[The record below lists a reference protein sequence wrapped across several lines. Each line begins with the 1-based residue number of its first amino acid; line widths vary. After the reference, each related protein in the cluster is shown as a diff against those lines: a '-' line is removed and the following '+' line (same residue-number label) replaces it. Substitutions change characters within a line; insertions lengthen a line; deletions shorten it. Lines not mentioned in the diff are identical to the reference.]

1 MLTKDLLRLRASGI
15 YLRPQ
20 FLKTDDPDLLALA
33 KELIAVYENS
43 IGEQAET
50 LDNLADLIVLRQK
63 DLKLARGLLK
73 VIRGRAIFSGENDDF
88 PYAEKRQEIF
98 GRTMQ
103 LLHAGSLPQDAR
115 SVRDTIYPDIRQIY
129 GDLPENERLLRFKK
143 TFPQEALERYNT
155 GLVQGAL
162 LTAGSL
168 ELSLPAATP
177 AADLRNL
184 FRSLRFFRLLFAGT
198 IEKKILKLVIDGP
211 ASILENSLKYG
222 MQLACF
228 FPAIC
233 RLPQWKLACTVMKNG
248 KSYRLVLD
256 ESSRLQNHRAQ
267 FSGNLEEHRMF
278 LDYFHGHGEGWEI
291 DDAPGYLSPDPQR
304 VIFPDFQ
311 FTKGGKTVY
320 LELFHRW
327 HATQLEERL
336 SNPPENLIIGVDRA
350 LLKKNGILKAKL
362 ESAPFF
368 QSNGFFFRDFP
379 GTENVL
385 KLLNKSCF
393 SA

>member
-1 MLTKDLLRLRASGI
+1 MLTKDLLRLRASGM

-20 FLKTDDPDLLALA
+20 FLKTDDHELLAFA
-33 KELIAVYENS
+33 KELISLYENGL
-43 IGEQAET
+43 GEQAET
-50 LDNLADLIVLRQK
+50 LDNLADIIVLRQK

-73 VIRGRAIFSGENDDF
+73 VVRSRAVFSGENDDF
-88 PYAEKRQEIF
+88 PYAENRQKIF
-98 GRTMQ
+98 KKTMT
-103 LLHAGSLPQDAR
+103 LLHSGALPEDAR
-115 SVRDTIYPDIRQIY
+115 AVRDVIYPDTRLLY
-129 GDLPENERLLRFKK
+129 GDLPENEQLLRFKK

-162 LTAGSL
+162 LTAGAL
-168 ELSLPAATP
+168 ELTIPAATP

-184 FRSLRFFRLLFAGT
+184 FRSLRFFRLLFSGT
-198 IEKKILKLVIDGP
+198 LEKKTLKLVIDGP

-233 RLPQWKLACTVMKNG
+233 RLPQWKLACSVLKNG
-248 KSYRLVLD
+248 KQYRLVLD
-256 ESSRLQNHRAQ
+256 ESSRLQSHRAQ

-278 LDYFHGHGEGWEI
+278 LAYFREHGEGWEI

-311 FTKGGKTVY
+311 FTKEGKTVY

-336 SNPPENLIIGVDRA
+336 ANPPENLIIGIDRA
-350 LLKKNGILKAKL
+350 LLKKDGILKAKL
-362 ESAPFF
+362 EADPFF
-368 QSNGFFFRDFP
+368 RSQGFFFRDFP

-385 KLLNKSCF
+385 KLLNK
-393 SA
+393 

>member
-1 MLTKDLLRLRASGI
+1 MLTKDLLRLRASGM

-20 FLKTDDPDLLALA
+20 FLKTDDHELLQFA
-33 KELIAVYENS
+33 KELIVIYEEG

-50 LDNLADLIVLRQK
+50 LDNLAEMIVLRQK

-73 VIRGRAIFSGENDDF
+73 VVRSRAVFSGENDDF
-88 PYAEKRQEIF
+88 PYAEKRQEVF
-98 GRTMQ
+98 ARTME
-103 LLHAGSLPQDAR
+103 LLRSGALPEDPRA
-115 SVRDTIYPDIRQIY
+115 VRDHIYPDTRLLY
-129 GDLPENERLLRFKK
+129 GDLPENEALIRFKK

-162 LTAGSL
+162 LTAGAL
-168 ELSLPAATP
+168 ELSIPATTP

-184 FRSLRFFRLLFAGT
+184 FRSLRFFRLLFSGS
-198 IEKKILKLVIDGP
+198 IEKKTLKLVIDGP

-233 RLPQWKLACTVMKNG
+233 RLPQWKLACSVMKNG
-248 KSYRLVLD
+248 KMYRLVLD
-256 ESSRLQNHRAQ
+256 ESSRLQSHRAQ

-278 LDYFHGHGEGWEI
+278 LAYFREYGEGWEI

-311 FTKGGKTVY
+311 FTKDGRTCY

-327 HATQLEERL
+327 HASALEERL
-336 SNPPENLIIGVDRA
+336 ANPPEDLIIGVDRS
-350 LLKKNGILKAKL
+350 LLKKDGVLKAKL
-362 ESAPFF
+362 EADPFF
-368 QSNGFFFRDFP
+368 QKYGFFFRDFP

-385 KLLNKSCF
+385 KLLNK
-393 SA
+393 

>member
-1 MLTKDLLRLRASGI
+1 MLTKDLLRLRASGM

-20 FLKTDDPDLLALA
+20 FLKTDDHELLQFA
-33 KELIAVYENS
+33 KELIAIYEEG

-50 LDNLADLIVLRQK
+50 LDNLAEMIVLRQK

-73 VIRGRAIFSGENDDF
+73 VVRSRAIFSGENDDF
-88 PYAEKRQEIF
+88 PYAEKRQEVF
-98 GRTMQ
+98 ARTME
-103 LLHAGSLPQDAR
+103 LLRSGALPEDPRA
-115 SVRDTIYPDIRQIY
+115 VRDHIYPDTRLLY
-129 GDLPENERLLRFKK
+129 GDLPENEALIRFKK

-162 LTAGSL
+162 LTAGAL
-168 ELSLPAATP
+168 ELSIPAATP

-184 FRSLRFFRLLFAGT
+184 FRSLRFFRLLFSGS
-198 IEKKILKLVIDGP
+198 IEKKTLKLVIDGP

-233 RLPQWKLACTVMKNG
+233 RLPQWKLACSVMKNG
-248 KSYRLVLD
+248 KMYRLVLD
-256 ESSRLQNHRAQ
+256 ESSRLQSHRAQ

-278 LDYFHGHGEGWEI
+278 LAYFREHGEGWVI

-311 FTKGGKTVY
+311 FTKDGRTRY

-327 HATQLEERL
+327 HASALEERL
-336 SNPPENLIIGVDRA
+336 ANPPEDLIIGVDRS
-350 LLKKNGILKAKL
+350 LLKKDGVLKAKL
-362 ESAPFF
+362 EADPFF
-368 QSNGFFFRDFP
+368 QKYGFFFRDFP

-385 KLLNKSCF
+385 KLLNK
-393 SA
+393 

>member
-1 MLTKDLLRLRASGI
+1 MLTKDLLRLRASGA

-20 FLKTDDPDLLALA
+20 FLKTDDHELLQFA
-33 KELIAVYENS
+33 KELIAIYEEG

-50 LDNLADLIVLRQK
+50 LDNLAEMLVLRQK

-73 VIRGRAIFSGENDDF
+73 VVRSRAIFSGENDDF
-88 PYAEKRQEIF
+88 PYAEKRQEVF
-98 GRTMQ
+98 AHTME
-103 LLHAGSLPQDAR
+103 LLRSGALPEDPR
-115 SVRDTIYPDIRQIY
+115 SVRDQIYPDTRLLY
-129 GDLPENERLLRFKK
+129 GDLPENEALIRFKK

-162 LTAGSL
+162 LTAGAL
-168 ELSLPAATP
+168 ELSIPAATP

-184 FRSLRFFRLLFAGT
+184 FRSLRFFRLLFSGC
-198 IEKKILKLVIDGP
+198 IEKKMLKLVIDGP

-228 FPAIC
+228 FPAVC
-233 RLPQWKLACTVMKNG
+233 RLPQWKLACSVMKNG
-248 KSYRLVLD
+248 KMYRLVLD
-256 ESSRLQNHRAQ
+256 ESSRLQSHRAQ

-278 LDYFHGHGEGWEI
+278 LAYFREHGEGWEI
-291 DDAPGYLSPDPQR
+291 DDTPGYLSPDPQR

-311 FTKGGKTVY
+311 FTKDGRTVC

-327 HATQLEERL
+327 HATALNERL
-336 SNPPENLIIGVDRA
+336 ANPPEGLIIGVDRS
-350 LLKKNGILKAKL
+350 LLKKDGVLKAKL
-362 ESAPFF
+362 EADPFF
-368 QSNGFFFRDFP
+368 QKSGFFFRDFP

-385 KLLNKSCF
+385 KLLNK
-393 SA
+393 

>member
-1 MLTKDLLRLRASGI
+1 MLTKDLLRLRASGM

-20 FLKTDDPDLLALA
+20 FLKTDDHELLQFA
-33 KELIAVYENS
+33 KELIAIYEEG

-50 LDNLADLIVLRQK
+50 LDNLAEMIVLRQK

-73 VIRGRAIFSGENDDF
+73 VVRSRAVFSGENDDF
-88 PYAEKRQEIF
+88 PYAEKRQEVF
-98 GRTMQ
+98 ARTME
-103 LLHAGSLPQDAR
+103 LLRNGALPEDPRA
-115 SVRDTIYPDIRQIY
+115 VRDRIYPDTRLLY
-129 GDLPENERLLRFKK
+129 GDLPENEALIRFKK

-162 LTAGSL
+162 LTAGAL
-168 ELSLPAATP
+168 ELSIPAATP

-184 FRSLRFFRLLFAGT
+184 FRSLRFFRLLFSGS
-198 IEKKILKLVIDGP
+198 IEKKTLKLVIDGP

-233 RLPQWKLACTVMKNG
+233 RLPQWKLACSVMKNG
-248 KSYRLVLD
+248 KMYRLVLD
-256 ESSRLQNHRAQ
+256 ESSRLQSHRAQ

-278 LDYFHGHGEGWEI
+278 LAYFREHGEGWEI

-311 FTKGGKTVY
+311 FTKDGRTCY

-327 HATQLEERL
+327 HASALEERL
-336 SNPPENLIIGVDRA
+336 ANPPEDLIIGVDRS
-350 LLKKNGILKAKL
+350 LLKKDGVLKAKL
-362 ESAPFF
+362 EADPFF
-368 QSNGFFFRDFP
+368 QKCGFFFRDFP

-385 KLLNKSCF
+385 KLLNK
-393 SA
+393 

>member
-1 MLTKDLLRLRASGI
+1 MLTKDLLRLRASGM

-20 FLKTDDPDLLALA
+20 FLKTDDHELLQFA
-33 KELIAVYENS
+33 KELIAIYEEG

-50 LDNLADLIVLRQK
+50 LDNLAEMIVLRQK

-73 VIRGRAIFSGENDDF
+73 VVRCRAVFSGENDDF
-88 PYAEKRQEIF
+88 PYAEKRQEVF
-98 GRTMQ
+98 ARTME
-103 LLHAGSLPQDAR
+103 LLRSGALPEDPRA
-115 SVRDTIYPDIRQIY
+115 VRDHIYPDTRLLY
-129 GDLPENERLLRFKK
+129 GDLPENEALIRFKK

-162 LTAGSL
+162 LTAGAL
-168 ELSLPAATP
+168 ELSIPAATP

-184 FRSLRFFRLLFAGT
+184 FRSLRFFRLLFSGS
-198 IEKKILKLVIDGP
+198 IEKKTLKLVIDGP

-233 RLPQWKLACTVMKNG
+233 RLPQWKLACSVMKNG
-248 KSYRLVLD
+248 KMYRLVLD
-256 ESSRLQNHRAQ
+256 ESSRLQSHRAQ

-278 LDYFHGHGEGWEI
+278 LAYFREHGEGWVI

-311 FTKGGKTVY
+311 FTKDGRIRY

-327 HATQLEERL
+327 HASALEERL
-336 SNPPENLIIGVDRA
+336 ANPPEDLIIGVDRS
-350 LLKKNGILKAKL
+350 LLKKDGVLKAKL
-362 ESAPFF
+362 EADPFF
-368 QSNGFFFRDFP
+368 QKYGFFFRDFP

-385 KLLNKSCF
+385 KLLNK
-393 SA
+393 